1 MRRMSFKFPRLRL
14 SMSGIRLSSIG
25 LIFLIGL
32 LAISSCEKD
41 DICVDGDTPLLII
54 RFYNAADSTALK
66 SVASLRIIGIGNG
79 EPVDT
84 FTDRSSTDSVAVPLR
99 INEISTQFQIILN
112 SDGDDDAETG
122 NIDTLQFN
130 YETNEV
136 FISRA
141 CGFVANYEIETDT
154 LTVDTDNWIQGIEIT
169 NPSVTSQDSAH
180 VKIFH

>member
-1 MRRMSFKFPRLRL
+1 MHRMSFKFRRPRL
-14 SMSGIRLSSIG
+14 SISGFRPSSIG
-25 LIFLIGL
+25 LILFVGF
-32 LAISSCEKD
+32 LAITSCEKD
-41 DICVDGDTPLLII
+41 DICVDGDTPLLIF
-54 RFYNAADSTALK
+54 RFYDAADSTTLK
-66 SVASLRIIGIGNG
+66 SVSALRIVGIGNG

-99 INEISTQFQIILN
+99 INELSTQFQIILN
-112 SDGDDDAETG
+112 SDGDENAETG

-141 CGFVANYEIETDT
+141 CGFVANFEIETDT
-154 LTVDTDNWIQGIEIT
+154 LTIDTDNWIQGIEIS
-169 NPSVTSQDSAH
+169 NPSVTSQDSTH

>member
-1 MRRMSFKFPRLRL
+1 MA
-14 SMSGIRLSSIG
+14 GIRLSSIG
-25 LIFLIGL
+25 FILLFSF

-54 RFYNAADSTALK
+54 RFYNATDSTTLK
-66 SVASLRIIGIGNG
+66 SVAALRIIGIGNG

-99 INEISTQFQIILN
+99 INEINTQFQIILN

-130 YETNEV
+130 YATNEV

-154 LTVDTDNWIQGIEIT
+154 LTSDTDNWIQSIEIT
-169 NPSVTSQDSAH
+169 NPSVTSQDSVH

>member
-1 MRRMSFKFPRLRL
+1 
-14 SMSGIRLSSIG
+14 MSGFRPSSIG
-25 LIFLIGL
+25 IILLSAL

-54 RFYNAADSTALK
+54 RFYDATDTTATK

-84 FTDRSSTDSVAVPLR
+84 FSDRNSTDSVAVPLR
-99 INEISTQFQIILN
+99 INEVDTQFQIILN
-112 SDGDDDAETG
+112 SDGDEGAETG

-141 CGFVANYEIETDT
+141 CGFVANFEIATDT
-154 LTVDTDNWIQGIEIT
+154 LTIDTDNWIQGIQIT

>member
-1 MRRMSFKFPRLRL
+1 MSFKFPRLRL
-14 SMSGIRLSSIG
+14 SLSGIRLSGIG
-25 LIFLIGL
+25 LIL
-32 LAISSCEKD
+32 LFGFFAFSSCEKD
-41 DICVDGDTPLLII
+41 DICVDGDTPLLIL

-66 SVASLRIIGIGNG
+66 SVTGLRIIGIGNG

-141 CGFVANYEIETDT
+141 CGFVANYEIETDSLT
-154 LTVDTDNWIQGIEIT
+154 LYTDNWIQEIEIT